1 MLFSVL
7 LSVTCVCIK
16 LMTNLFLDVH
26 YTIHML
32 VLFSLFKHLVLINQM
47 EGSMIPACLSLMRI
61 FTGGVGGGNISGPIS
76 SQKNVFDVFFCFI
89 FVSGLI

>member
-61 FTGGVGGGNISGPIS
+61 FTGGVGGG
-76 SQKNVFDVFFCFI
+76 QY
-89 FVSGLI
+89 

>member
-26 YTIHML
+26 YTIHMI

-61 FTGGVGGGNISGPIS
+61 FTGGVGGGAILAVLFLH
-76 SQKNVFDVFFCFI
+76 KKMCLMYFFVLYLCQD
-89 FVSGLI
+89 